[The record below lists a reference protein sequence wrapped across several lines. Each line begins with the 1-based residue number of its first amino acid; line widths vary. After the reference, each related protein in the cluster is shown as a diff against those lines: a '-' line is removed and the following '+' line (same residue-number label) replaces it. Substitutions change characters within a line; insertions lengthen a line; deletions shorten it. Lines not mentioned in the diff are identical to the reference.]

1 MDKVINPLTGRQIL
15 INGPTFKKLVKD
27 GVIDSKGELII
38 KTKKSSSKKSSKKFS
53 TKKSSKKFS
62 TKIEINEL
70 TPEQQKRI
78 EIMTK
83 KTEKYYGDRSHIVTK
98 GLLILS
104 RNKGRKFSTD
114 DILNRIE
121 EAFERDEDEFNKFV
135 EDKKYKKT
143 TKEIKEEKENVYG
156 MYDKANIKYI
166 IDILK
171 VINPKIGII
180 TNTAYSVHMDL
191 IDLIY
196 SILNTKDN
204 IQEVIVKRTGT
215 KLLSKFNKFN
225 ETMYFNLNNN
235 VQLPAIKK
243 LISNLNKKDQEYLEK
258 YINWVCYTILKESI
272 KYNVDNDITIE
283 SYYSVF
289 ENNHK
294 LDKLLYS

>member
-27 GVIDSKGELII
+27 GVIDSKGELI
-38 KTKKSSSKKSSKKFS
+38 KTKKSSSKKSSKKS
-53 TKKSSKKFS
+53 SPKKSSKKS
-62 TKIEINEL
+62 SDKIEINDL
-70 TPEQQKRI
+70 TPEQLKRI

-83 KTEKYYGDRSHIVTK
+83 KTEKYYGDRSDIVTK

-121 EAFERDEDEFNKFV
+121 EAFERDEEEFKKFV

-143 TKEIKEEKENVYG
+143 AKEIKEEKENVYG
-156 MYDKANIKYI
+156 MYDKANMKYI

-171 VINPKIGII
+171 DINPKIDII
-180 TNTAYSVHMDL
+180 TNVAYSVHMDL

-204 IQEVIVKRTGT
+204 IQEVIVKRTSS

-225 ETMYFNLNNN
+225 EPMYFNLNNN

-243 LISNLNKKDQEYLEK
+243 LINILNKKDQEYLEK
-258 YINWVCYTILKESI
+258 YINWVCYTILKEAI
-272 KYNVDNDITIE
+272 KYNVDNDITID

-294 LDKLLYS
+294 LNKLLYS